1 MKQKTYVGIDI
12 AKEKF
17 DVFINT
23 DHRIAQ
29 FDNTPS
35 GHQALITLL
44 DTYELELTAD
54 YLGQQT
60 WRSDAAGQ

>member
-23 DHRIAQ
+23 DQRIAQ
-29 FDNTPS
+29 FVNRP
-35 GHQALITLL
+35 GFLGECLVLYLIQFGLACCT
-44 DTYELELTAD
+44 
-54 YLGQQT
+54 
-60 WRSDAAGQ
+60 